1 MPYDL
6 IPRSFFN
13 FPSFNWDDEDQRPS
27 SSTGLTVSEDEQHV
41 YVEAALP
48 GIDPDDV
55 EITFDKGV
63 LWIKGEAK
71 EEEKKKKYYR
81 KASTSFSYRVAVHGE
96 IDLSKEPNAESQDG
110 VMKITF
116 MKHPHTQPK
125 KISVKSKTKPKK

>member
-27 SSTGLTVSEDEQHV
+27 SSTGLT
-41 YVEAALP
+41 
-48 GIDPDDV
+48 DPDDV